1 MPQALV
7 VRCAFEPTLSSI
19 GARSGNPVNV
29 GTCSD
34 DDLIPLFRFG
44 KFPRRM

>member
-34 DDLIPLFRFG
+34 QVDDLIPLFRF
-44 KFPRRM
+44 R